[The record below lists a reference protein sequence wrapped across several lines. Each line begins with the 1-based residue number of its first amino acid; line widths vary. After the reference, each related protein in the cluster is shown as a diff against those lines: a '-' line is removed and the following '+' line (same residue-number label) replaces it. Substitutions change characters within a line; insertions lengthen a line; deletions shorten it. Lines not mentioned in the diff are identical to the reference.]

1 MDRKKTR
8 EDTKVAE
15 GAARTV
21 RETVRKSA
29 LNASTAFELKKLV
42 RHQEG
47 FLDCTMEEEKES
59 LAVTYDVGGLSPWTD
74 IRREKRE
81 LMFAALEDVGKLER
95 LAEMY
100 SFSLA
105 PENLYYDIQGRAY
118 VKARDVY
125 PAGGGFSGEEFL
137 RGYRSLAGCTLT
149 KKYKFEDYDKGG
161 QELLA
166 EDKFLKTLLECT
178 EAGQVAERLQEEHAR
193 YRKAHGERFVEAPRA
208 GLKALRAALAVTGVL
223 AAAGAAFLGWLFLWE
238 RPYTEAVIAADGA
251 YLQSDYSGTVEAMAG
266 VDMERMDL
274 CRKYILAYSCVRCE
288 SFSEENMKNILNT
301 VSLNG
306 DEKVLE
312 YWICINRLDTGRA
325 ADIAMQ
331 VSNDQLLFYAY
342 LKEKEAVEGDATLT
356 GEEKAARLS
365 DIEGKLKPLE
375 EQFSEL
381 TEG

>member
-1 MDRKKTR
+1 MNSKRTKALTKTT
-8 EDTKVAE
+8 ESPECVL
-15 GAARTV
+15 

-29 LNASTAFELKKLV
+29 LNASTAFELRKLV

-47 FLDCTMEEEKES
+47 FLDCAVKEEKES
-59 LAVTYDVGGLSPWTD
+59 LCITYDVGGRSPWAD

-81 LMFAALEDVGKLER
+81 LMLAALEDVGKLER

-100 SFSLA
+100 SFPLA

-125 PAGGGFSGEEFL
+125 PADGGFSREEFL

-149 KKYKFEDYDKGG
+149 KKYKFADYDKGG

-178 EAGQVAERLQEEHAR
+178 DAGQVAERLQEEHSR
-193 YRKAHGERFVEAPRA
+193 YRKAHGERFVEASRA

-238 RPYTEAVIAADGA
+238 RPYTEAVIAANEA
-251 YLQSDYSGTVEAMAG
+251 YLQSDYSGTVEAMEAVG
-266 VDMERMDL
+266 VERMDL
-274 CRKYILAYSCVRCE
+274 CQKYILAYSCVRCE
-288 SFSEENMKNILNT
+288 SFSEGNRKNILAT

-306 DEKVLE
+306 DERVLE
-312 YWICINRLDTGRA
+312 YWIYINRLDTGKA
-325 ADIAMQ
+325 ADIALQ
-331 VSNDQLLFYAY
+331 ESNDQLLFYAY

-365 DIEGKLKPLE
+365 EIEGKLKPLAE
-375 EQFSEL
+375 EFSEM